1 MQYREFMDS
10 LEQEICPDGLG
21 PCLRALW
28 YDARGEWDTAHGI
41 VQEEDSACAAR
52 IHAYLHRKEGDDWNA
67 RYWHRVAGTTFP
79 ASVSLQTEWDRL
91 LRELVDPDRGTA

>member
-1 MQYREFMDS
+1 MDS
-10 LEQEICPDGLG
+10 LAHENCPGRLG

-28 YDARGEWDTAHGI
+28 YDARGDWDTAHGI
-41 VQEEDSACAAR
+41 VQEECSACAAR

-79 ASVSLQTEWDRL
+79 ASESLQAEWDRL
-91 LRELVDPDRGTA
+91 LRELVDPDRNTA